1 METDVLSIE
10 DELFLFETFL
20 RISSPDY
27 NDEATVFFSEDE
39 SDVSLDVP
47 LSDFFMNDYGKRGC
61 NFWVRVGIA
70 LRNLLHFL
78 S

>member
-1 METDVLSIE
+1 MLSIE

-61 NFWVRVGIA
+61 ISG
-70 LRNLLHFL
+70 
-78 S
+78 